1 MSDKSR
7 ATARWRQIAADWP
20 HRLLVTLPIRTDPRS
35 KTIRARTLA
44 VLIAVAF
51 ALIGV
56 MRELALV
63 GFVFNQPF
71 DLDWALRTVTL
82 GWYEPEDVLPV
93 TVVDIDE
100 ATYQRWES
108 RALTPRGKLARLIE
122 VVTRAEPSAVVVDID
137 LSGRVGD
144 APEEDERLLTEL
156 LDGYRG
162 DAPLIFPKRTEPG
175 DDETRQAAASAYD
188 YLFDDSHPKLEWAHA
203 TFVTDGDGAVRHW
216 EEWQAVCWEGK
227 SPSWLPA
234 VSIRVVNAL
243 AAAGANIGAAPEP
256 HTEAECKATERLF
269 ERRLLVGPRITG
281 PSASPFARD
290 ARAVSAQMLLEPGID
305 RDDQRLFKDRVVLIG
320 ATHSA
325 SGDFWMTP
333 GGVVPGVELLA
344 NTIHYAPIDPG
355 DGPIS
360 EIAYRGLAILL
371 FLIFVG
377 STWWLRGIVAFF
389 LGLIAALVVVAI
401 VIGGWHYFRVF
412 ESLESA
418 IWLTVLYFALQATL
432 DLAEDLKWRWK
443 SFPPGKDRF
452 LRTLR
457 AAFLVDEE

>member
-7 ATARWRQIAADWP
+7 ASARWRRIAADWL
-20 HRLLVTLPIRTDPRS
+20 HRLLVTLPIRSDPRS

-56 MRELALV
+56 MRELELV

-71 DLDWALRTVTL
+71 DLDWALRTVSL
-82 GWYEPEDVLPV
+82 GWYEPDDALPV

-108 RALTPRGKLARLIE
+108 RALTPRGKLAGLIE

-144 APEEDERLLTEL
+144 APAEDEQRLTEL

-162 DAPLIFPKRTEPG
+162 DAPLIFPKRMQPG
-175 DDETRQAAASAYD
+175 KDETRQAAASAYD
-188 YLFDDSHPKLEWAHA
+188 NLFDHNSKLEWAHA

-227 SPSWLPA
+227 PPSWLPA

-243 AAAGANIGAAPEP
+243 ADAGANIAAPEP
-256 HTEAECKATERLF
+256 HIEAKCQATETLF

-305 RDDQRLFKDRVVLIG
+305 LDDQGLFKGRVVLIG

-344 NTIHYAPIDPG
+344 NTIHYAPIDSG
-355 DGPIS
+355 DGPVS

-371 FLIFVG
+371 FLVFVG

-401 VIGGWHYFRVF
+401 AIGGWQYFRVF
-412 ESLESA
+412 EALESA
-418 IWLTVLYFALQATL
+418 IWSTVLYFALQATL

-443 SFPPGKDRF
+443 SFPPGKNRF

>member
-7 ATARWRQIAADWP
+7 ATARWRQIAAAWL
-20 HRLLVTLPIRTDPRS
+20 HRLRVALLIRTDPRS
-35 KTIRARTLA
+35 KTIRARTLTA
-44 VLIAVAF
+44 LIAVLF
-51 ALIGV
+51 AVIGV
-56 MRELALV
+56 MRELELV

-71 DLDWALRTVTL
+71 DLDWALRTVSL
-82 GWYEPEDVLPV
+82 GWYEPDAALPV

-100 ATYQRWES
+100 ATYQDWKS
-108 RALTPRGKLARLIE
+108 PALTRRDKLAVLIE

-144 APEEDERLLTEL
+144 ADPKDEQRLMDL
-156 LDGYRG
+156 LAKYRG
-162 DAPLIFPKRTEPG
+162 DALLIFPKRMAPG
-175 DDETRQAAASAYD
+175 DDGIRHAAASAYD
-188 YLFDDSHPKLEWAHA
+188 LLFEGNKEKLRWAHA

-216 EEWQAVCWEGK
+216 EEWQAVCSNRDEFWM
-227 SPSWLPA
+227 PA
-234 VSIRVVNAL
+234 VSIEVVNAL
-243 AAAGANIGAAPEP
+243 AETGQRIDPVPKPRAAARCRVTDPA
-256 HTEAECKATERLF
+256 F

-281 PSASPFARD
+281 PSARPFARD
-290 ARAVSAQMLLEPGID
+290 ARAVSALVLLDPAID
-305 RDDQRLFKDRVVLIG
+305 RDDQGLFKDRVVLIG

-344 NTIHYAPIDPG
+344 NTIHYALIDSG
-355 DGPIS
+355 DGPVS

-389 LGLIAALVVVAI
+389 AGLIAALVVVAI
-401 VIGGWHYFRVF
+401 VIGGWNYFRVF

-418 IWLTVLYFALQATL
+418 IWLTVLYYFLQATL

>member
-7 ATARWRQIAADWP
+7 ASARWRQIAADWI

-44 VLIAVAF
+44 VLVAVGF

-56 MRELALV
+56 MRELELV

-71 DLDWALRTVTL
+71 DLDWALRTVSL
-82 GWYEPEDVLPV
+82 GWYEPDDTLPV

-108 RALTPRGKLARLIE
+108 PAITLRGELAQLIE

-137 LSGRVGD
+137 LSGRLGD
-144 APEEDERLLTEL
+144 APAKDERRLMASLASYS
-156 LDGYRG
+156 GA
-162 DAPLIFPKRTEPG
+162 APLIFPKRMEPG
-175 DDETRQAAASAYD
+175 EDGIRQAAASQYD
-188 YLFDDSHPKLEWAHA
+188 YLFDRRPKLEWAHA

-216 EEWQAVCWEGK
+216 EEWQAVCWKDG
-227 SPSWLPA
+227 PASWLPA
-234 VSIRVVNAL
+234 VPIRVVNAL
-243 AAAGANIGAAPEP
+243 AEAGENIDPAPEP
-256 HTEAECKATERLF
+256 RTTAKCRVTEPAS

-290 ARAVSAQMLLEPGID
+290 ARAVSAKMLLDPKID
-305 RDDQRLFKDRVVLIG
+305 RDDQRLFKGRVVLIG

-344 NTIHYAPIDPG
+344 NTIHYAPIDSG
-355 DGPIS
+355 DGPVS
-360 EIAYRGLAILL
+360 EIAYRGLATLL
-371 FLIFVG
+371 FLVFVG

-401 VIGGWHYFRVF
+401 AIGGWQYFRVF
-412 ESLESA
+412 EALESA

-443 SFPPGKDRF
+443 SFAPGKNRF

-457 AAFLVDEE
+457 AAFLLDEE